1 MKKKYK
7 LWVVLLSV
15 VVGFFVVLTGTYFT
29 TKLKTVS
36 VEFRA
41 RLDESRLS
49 AGVLD
54 RVKDSAEFDYK
65 KSVLFINT
73 QKNIDKIEK
82 SNPYVKVQQI
92 IRKFPNKI
100 CVYIS
105 ERIPKY
111 RIVDSKD
118 SSTWFILDEDF
129 KVLQSMT
136 NNDLLLENLDDK
148 TIEIKHISENINV
161 GEFLNKNT
169 DRNNLNALMSGVF
182 GRTKDYFAV
191 RSIDFSSE
199 ENKFYLTMRT
209 TVETDDGEINYSG
222 GCIIEIKNVGN
233 LKEKALKGTCAYVG
247 DESLIDGRDLTQKQV
262 IVVDENDC
270 IIKNQG

>member
-49 AGVLD
+49 VGVLD

-262 IVVDENDC
+262 IVVDENGC